1 MTDASETTFE
11 ELSKLESKQEMG
23 TGAGEEGLSPE
34 VRQKMEEGRQRVEE
48 IGESLK
54 LEQEANAALGES
66 IPGDVAGEEM
76 QAELDAEERQSSEA
90 GLSPEVQ
97 QRMAEG
103 RAREEAVTADLVGAQ
118 RDAAALGENMPGDV
132 AGEGL
137 EGTVD
142 SMDEEDR
149 EAAARAA
156 GTQRP
161 S

>member
-1 MTDASETTFE
+1 MTDVSETAFQ
-11 ELSKLESKQEMG
+11 ELSKLESRQEMG

-34 VRQKMEEGRQRVEE
+34 VRQKMEEGRERAEE
-48 IGESLK
+48 VGENLK
-54 LEQEANAALGES
+54 LEQEANAALGEP
-66 IPGDVAGEEM
+66 IPGDVAGEAV
-76 QAELDAEERQSSEA
+76 QAELDAEERQSTEA

-103 RAREEAVTADLVGAQ
+103 RAREEAVTADLAGAQ
-118 RDAAALGENMPGDV
+118 RDAAALGESMPGDI

-142 SMDEEDR
+142 SVDEEDR
-149 EAAARAA
+149 DAAARAA
-156 GTQRP
+156 GSQRP